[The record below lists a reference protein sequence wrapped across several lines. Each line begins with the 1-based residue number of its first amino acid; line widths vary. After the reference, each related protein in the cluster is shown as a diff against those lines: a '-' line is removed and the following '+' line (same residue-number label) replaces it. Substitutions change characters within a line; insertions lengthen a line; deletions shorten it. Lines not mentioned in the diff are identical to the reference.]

1 MPRRIGLER
10 HNMGGR
16 GGDARVAQS
25 AAGAG
30 PIAGK
35 RLFRIEMNV
44 LATEFSLIG
53 VGGGIR
59 SFATESVFV
68 GIGGA
73 LQRAW
78 AGALSEGNCWARG
91 KKSERFHE
99 TRPIGETER
108 HTLTEPRLA

>member
-25 AAGAG
+25 AAGAS

-53 VGGGIR
+53 IGGRIW
-59 SFATESVFV
+59 SLATESGFV
-68 GIGGA
+68 GID
-73 LQRAW
+73 
-78 AGALSEGNCWARG
+78 GALSEGNCWARG
-91 KKSERFHE
+91 KKSSQSRHQPGSAKVAQ
-99 TRPIGETER
+99 TRPAQFLKMAPLE
-108 HTLTEPRLA
+108 AQ

>member
-1 MPRRIGLER
+1 MPPRIGLER
-10 HNMGGR
+10 HNMGGC
-16 GGDARVAQS
+16 GGDALVAQS

-35 RLFRIEMNV
+35 RLFRIEPNV

-53 VGGGIR
+53 VGGRIG
-59 SFATESVFV
+59 SFATESEFV

-73 LQRAW
+73 LRRAW

-91 KKSERFHE
+91 KKNKRSKDFM
-99 TRPIGETER
+99 RPADWR
-108 HTLTEPRLA
+108 D

>member
-10 HNMGGR
+10 HNMGGC
-16 GGDARVAQS
+16 GGDALVAQS
-25 AAGAG
+25 AAGAR

-53 VGGGIR
+53 IGGRIG
-59 SFATESVFV
+59 SLATESGFV

-73 LQRAW
+73 LRRAG
-78 AGALSEGNCWARG
+78 AGALSEGKCWARG
-91 KKSERFHE
+91 KKSSQSKHQ
-99 TRPIGETER
+99 TSLSQGCPN
-108 HTLTEPRLA
+108 